1 MSRQTTTA
9 TTTQRTVTVFDTG
22 AHRPVVAKDDTWI
35 TTGRAARELGL
46 RRTEFDLAVRL
57 GRIRTEPG
65 RTAGERRIARA
76 EIERLRAGPDFPE
89 ALRRSVHAVGT
100 AEGSALL
107 GVAKARFT
115 RLARLGLVVPVA
127 FHLNRYRAVV
137 WLYLADELRLF
148 GDDEKNA
155 ALLTGRMSE
164 GLRGLLDSGIDL
176 RPRNW
181 RSRHLGFLLREA
193 EEPWARAGAVASFL
207 DPLHVA
213 QVVRDPYERSHVNG
227 FRRRPPGG
235 GNPDSPGAQIA
246 ADLMTARDPDE
257 IAWLRADLARLVD
270 EARGH
275 RPAPRP
281 STSRPST
288 CRPSSSRPSSS
299 RPSSSRPSSS
309 RPSTSRPF
317 PSHRTAS
324 AVEPPASR
332 RPVLGAPP
340 ARPAAPAR
348 PDTPA
353 ATDRAGRRGLLA
365 RWCHRTVRSAG
376 RP

>member
-1 MSRQTTTA
+1 MSRQRT
-9 TTTQRTVTVFDTG
+9 TTTQRTVTAFDTG
-22 AHRPVVAKDDTWI
+22 VGPVAAARDDSWV

-57 GRIRTEPG
+57 GRVRTGPG
-65 RTAGERRIARA
+65 RAPGERRVARA

-100 AEGSALL
+100 AEGAELL
-107 GVAKARFT
+107 GVAKSRFT
-115 RLARLGLVVPVA
+115 RLARLGLLVPVA

-148 GDDEKNA
+148 GDDGKHA
-155 ALLTGRMSE
+155 ALLTGRMPE

-181 RSRHLGFLLREA
+181 RGRHLGFLLREA
-193 EEPWARAGAVASFL
+193 EDPWARAGAVASFL

-213 QVVRDPYERSHVNG
+213 RVVRDPYDRSHLNT

-235 GNPDSPGAQIA
+235 ANPDSPGARIA
-246 ADLMTARDPDE
+246 ADLTTARDDDE

-270 EARGH
+270 EARAH

-281 STSRPST
+281 SASCRATS
-288 CRPSSSRPSSS
+288 
-299 RPSSSRPSSS
+299 
-309 RPSTSRPF
+309 
-317 PSHRTAS
+317 AS
-324 AVEPPASR
+324 EPLASR
-332 RPVLGAPP
+332 RPVLAPPP
-340 ARPAAPAR
+340 ARPAASAR
-348 PDTPA
+348 PDPPA
-353 ATDRAGRRGLLA
+353 AADRARRRGLLA
-365 RWCHRTVRSAG
+365 RWRHRTARTAT

>member
-1 MSRQTTTA
+1 MSRQRT
-9 TTTQRTVTVFDTG
+9 TTTQRTVTAFDTG
-22 AHRPVVAKDDTWI
+22 AGPVAAATDDSRV

-65 RTAGERRIARA
+65 GVVGERRVAQA

-100 AEGSALL
+100 AEGAELL

-115 RLARLGLVVPVA
+115 RLARLGLLIPVA

-148 GDDEKNA
+148 GDDEKHA
-155 ALLTGRMSE
+155 ALLTGRMPE

-181 RSRHLGFLLREA
+181 RSRHLGFLLRET
-193 EEPWARAGAVASFL
+193 EDPWARAGAVASFL
-207 DPLHVA
+207 DPLCVA
-213 QVVRDPYERSHVNG
+213 QVVRDPYDRSHLNT

-235 GNPDSPGAQIA
+235 ANADSPGARIA
-246 ADLMTARDPDE
+246 ADLMTARDDDE
-257 IAWLRADLARLVD
+257 IAWLRADLARLVY
-270 EARGH
+270 EARAH

-281 STSRPST
+281 SAS
-288 CRPSSSRPSSS
+288 CRP
-299 RPSSSRPSSS
+299 
-309 RPSTSRPF
+309 T
-317 PSHRTAS
+317 
-324 AVEPPASR
+324 PASETLAPR
-332 RPVLGAPP
+332 RPVLAPP
-340 ARPAAPAR
+340 PTRPTASAR
-348 PDTPA
+348 PDTPPA
-353 ATDRAGRRGLLA
+353 SDRVRRRGLLA
-365 RWCHRTVRSAG
+365 RWRHRTA
-376 RP
+376 RPATRP

>member
-1 MSRQTTTA
+1 MSRQRT
-9 TTTQRTVTVFDTG
+9 TTTQRTVTAFDTG
-22 AHRPVVAKDDTWI
+22 VGPVAAAKDDSWV

-57 GRIRTEPG
+57 GRVRTDPG
-65 RTAGERRIARA
+65 RVPGERRVARA

-100 AEGSALL
+100 AEGAELL
-107 GVAKARFT
+107 GVAKSRFT
-115 RLARLGLVVPVA
+115 RLARLGLLVPVA

-148 GDDEKNA
+148 GDDGKHA
-155 ALLTGRMSE
+155 ALLTGRMPE

-181 RSRHLGFLLREA
+181 RGRHLGFLLREA
-193 EEPWARAGAVASFL
+193 EDPWARAGAVASFL

-213 QVVRDPYERSHVNG
+213 QVVRDPYDRSHLNT

-235 GNPDSPGAQIA
+235 ANPDSPGARIA
-246 ADLMTARDPDE
+246 ADLTTARDDDE

-270 EARGH
+270 EARAH

-281 STSRPST
+281 SASCRATS
-288 CRPSSSRPSSS
+288 
-299 RPSSSRPSSS
+299 
-309 RPSTSRPF
+309 
-317 PSHRTAS
+317 AS
-324 AVEPPASR
+324 EQLASR
-332 RPVLGAPP
+332 RPVLAPPP
-340 ARPAAPAR
+340 ARPAASAR

-353 ATDRAGRRGLLA
+353 AADRARHRGLLA
-365 RWCHRTVRSAG
+365 RWRHRTARTAT

>member
-1 MSRQTTTA
+1 MSRQRT
-9 TTTQRTVTVFDTG
+9 TTTQRTVTAFDTG
-22 AHRPVVAKDDTWI
+22 VGPVAAAKDDSWV

-57 GRIRTEPG
+57 GRVRTDPG
-65 RTAGERRIARA
+65 RVPGERRVARA

-100 AEGSALL
+100 AEGAELL
-107 GVAKARFT
+107 GVAKSRFT
-115 RLARLGLVVPVA
+115 RLARLGLLIPVA

-148 GDDEKNA
+148 GDDGKHA
-155 ALLTGRMSE
+155 ALLTGRMPE

-181 RSRHLGFLLREA
+181 RGRHLGFLLREA
-193 EEPWARAGAVASFL
+193 EDPWARAGAVASFL

-213 QVVRDPYERSHVNG
+213 RVVRDPYDRSHLNT

-235 GNPDSPGAQIA
+235 ANPDSPGARIA
-246 ADLMTARDPDE
+246 ADLTTARDDDE

-270 EARGH
+270 EARAH

-281 STSRPST
+281 SASCRATS
-288 CRPSSSRPSSS
+288 
-299 RPSSSRPSSS
+299 
-309 RPSTSRPF
+309 
-317 PSHRTAS
+317 AS
-324 AVEPPASR
+324 EPLASR
-332 RPVLGAPP
+332 RPVLAPPP
-340 ARPAAPAR
+340 ARPAASAR

-353 ATDRAGRRGLLA
+353 AAHRARRRGLLA
-365 RWCHRTVRSAG
+365 RWRHRTARTAT

>member
-1 MSRQTTTA
+1 MSRQRT
-9 TTTQRTVTVFDTG
+9 TTTQRTVTAFDTG
-22 AHRPVVAKDDTWI
+22 VGPVAAAKDDSWV

-57 GRIRTEPG
+57 GRVRTGPG
-65 RTAGERRIARA
+65 RAPGERRVARA

-100 AEGSALL
+100 AEGAELL
-107 GVAKARFT
+107 GVAKSRFT
-115 RLARLGLVVPVA
+115 RLARLGLLVPVA

-148 GDDEKNA
+148 GDDGKHA
-155 ALLTGRMSE
+155 ALLTGRMPE
-164 GLRGLLDSGIDL
+164 GLRGLLDSGTDL

-181 RSRHLGFLLREA
+181 RGRHLGFLLREA
-193 EEPWARAGAVASFL
+193 EDPWARAGAVASFL

-213 QVVRDPYERSHVNG
+213 RVVRDPYDRSHLNT

-235 GNPDSPGAQIA
+235 ANPDSPGARIA
-246 ADLMTARDPDE
+246 ADLTTARDDDE

-270 EARGH
+270 EARAH

-281 STSRPST
+281 SASCRATS
-288 CRPSSSRPSSS
+288 
-299 RPSSSRPSSS
+299 
-309 RPSTSRPF
+309 
-317 PSHRTAS
+317 AS
-324 AVEPPASR
+324 EPLASR
-332 RPVLGAPP
+332 RPVLAPPP
-340 ARPAAPAR
+340 ARPAASAR

-353 ATDRAGRRGLLA
+353 AADHARRRGLLA
-365 RWCHRTVRSAG
+365 RWRHRTARTAT

>member
-1 MSRQTTTA
+1 MSRQRT
-9 TTTQRTVTVFDTG
+9 TTTQRTVTAFDTG
-22 AHRPVVAKDDTWI
+22 VGPVAAARDDSWV

-57 GRIRTEPG
+57 GRVRTGPG
-65 RTAGERRIARA
+65 RAPGERRVARA

-100 AEGSALL
+100 AEGAELL
-107 GVAKARFT
+107 GVAKSRFT
-115 RLARLGLVVPVA
+115 RLARLGLLVPVA

-148 GDDEKNA
+148 GEDGKYA
-155 ALLTGRMSE
+155 ALLTGRMPE
-164 GLRGLLDSGIDL
+164 GLRGLLDSGTDL

-181 RSRHLGFLLREA
+181 RGRHLGFLLREA
-193 EEPWARAGAVASFL
+193 EDPWARAGAVASFL

-213 QVVRDPYERSHVNG
+213 RVVRDPYDRSHLNT

-235 GNPDSPGAQIA
+235 ANPDSPGARIA
-246 ADLMTARDPDE
+246 ADLTTARDDDE

-270 EARGH
+270 EARAH

-281 STSRPST
+281 SASCRATS
-288 CRPSSSRPSSS
+288 
-299 RPSSSRPSSS
+299 
-309 RPSTSRPF
+309 
-317 PSHRTAS
+317 AS
-324 AVEPPASR
+324 EPLASR
-332 RPVLGAPP
+332 RPVLAPPP
-340 ARPAAPAR
+340 ARPAASAR

-353 ATDRAGRRGLLA
+353 AADHARRRGLLA
-365 RWCHRTVRSAG
+365 RWRHRTARTAT

>member
-1 MSRQTTTA
+1 MSRQTPTTTA
-9 TTTQRTVTVFDTG
+9 QRTVTAFDTG
-22 AHRPVVAKDDTWI
+22 VGRPAVAKDDTWI
-35 TTGRAARELGL
+35 TTGRAAREIGL

-65 RTAGERRIARA
+65 RVAAERRVARA

-100 AEGSALL
+100 AEGAALL

-155 ALLTGRMSE
+155 ALLTGRTPE

-193 EEPWARAGAVASFL
+193 EDPWAVRA
-207 DPLHVA
+207 
-213 QVVRDPYERSHVNG
+213 R
-227 FRRRPPGG
+227 
-235 GNPDSPGAQIA
+235 
-246 ADLMTARDPDE
+246 
-257 IAWLRADLARLVD
+257 
-270 EARGH
+270 
-275 RPAPRP
+275 
-281 STSRPST
+281 
-288 CRPSSSRPSSS
+288 
-299 RPSSSRPSSS
+299 
-309 RPSTSRPF
+309 
-317 PSHRTAS
+317 
-324 AVEPPASR
+324 SR
-332 RPVLGAPP
+332 RSSTRCMWRRWCGTPTSGPTYTGSAAV
-340 ARPAAPAR
+340 RPAAGAPTR
-348 PDTPA
+348 Q
-353 ATDRAGRRGLLA
+353 GHGSRR
-365 RWCHRTVRSAG
+365 TS
-376 RP
+376 

>member
-1 MSRQTTTA
+1 MSRQRT
-9 TTTQRTVTVFDTG
+9 TTTQCTVTAFDTG
-22 AHRPVVAKDDTWI
+22 VGPVAAAKDDSWV

-57 GRIRTEPG
+57 GRVRTDPG
-65 RTAGERRIARA
+65 RVPGERRVARA
-76 EIERLRAGPDFPE
+76 EIERLRAGPDLPE

-100 AEGSALL
+100 AEGAELL
-107 GVAKARFT
+107 GVAKSRFT
-115 RLARLGLVVPVA
+115 RLARLGLLVPVA

-148 GDDEKNA
+148 GDDGKHA
-155 ALLTGRMSE
+155 ALLTGRMPE
-164 GLRGLLDSGIDL
+164 GLRGLLDSGTDL

-181 RSRHLGFLLREA
+181 RGRHLGFLLREA
-193 EEPWARAGAVASFL
+193 EDPWARAGAVASFL

-213 QVVRDPYERSHVNG
+213 RVVRDPYDRSHLNT

-235 GNPDSPGAQIA
+235 ANPDSPGARIA
-246 ADLMTARDPDE
+246 ADLTTARDDDE

-270 EARGH
+270 EARTH

-281 STSRPST
+281 SASCRATS
-288 CRPSSSRPSSS
+288 
-299 RPSSSRPSSS
+299 
-309 RPSTSRPF
+309 
-317 PSHRTAS
+317 AS
-324 AVEPPASR
+324 EPLAPR
-332 RPVLGAPP
+332 RPVLAPPP
-340 ARPAAPAR
+340 ARPAASAR

-353 ATDRAGRRGLLA
+353 AAHRARRRGLLA
-365 RWCHRTVRSAG
+365 RWRHRTARTAT

>member
-1 MSRQTTTA
+1 MSRQTTTTTRRTA
-9 TTTQRTVTVFDTG
+9 TALDTG
-22 AHRPVVAKDDTWI
+22 VGPVVAKDDPWV

-57 GRIRTEPG
+57 GRIRSQPG
-65 RTAGERRIARA
+65 RVPGERRVARA

-100 AEGSALL
+100 AQGADLL
-107 GVAKARFT
+107 GVAKTRFT
-115 RLARLGLVVPVA
+115 RLARLGLLVPVA

-148 GDDEKNA
+148 GDDEKHA
-155 ALLTGRMSE
+155 ALLTGRMPE

-193 EEPWARAGAVASFL
+193 EGPWARAGAVASFL

-213 QVVRDPYERSHVNG
+213 QVVRDPYDRSHLNG

-235 GNPDSPGAQIA
+235 ANPDSPGARIA
-246 ADLMTARDPDE
+246 AGLMTARDDDE

-270 EARGH
+270 EARAH

-281 STSRPST
+281 SAS
-288 CRPSSSRPSSS
+288 C
-299 RPSSSRPSSS
+299 
-309 RPSTSRPF
+309 
-317 PSHRTAS
+317 RTAS
-324 AVEPPASR
+324 GPEPLASR
-332 RPVLGAPP
+332 RPVLAPPP
-340 ARPAAPAR
+340 ARSAASAR
-348 PDTPA
+348 RDTPA
-353 ATDRAGRRGLLA
+353 AADRAGRRGLVA
-365 RWCHRTVRSAG
+365 RWRHRSARAAT
-376 RP
+376 RPRRRDDPHERP

>member
-1 MSRQTTTA
+1 MSRQTPTTTA
-9 TTTQRTVTVFDTG
+9 QRTVTAFDTG
-22 AHRPVVAKDDTWI
+22 VGRPAVAKDDTWI

-65 RTAGERRIARA
+65 RVAAERRVARA

-100 AEGSALL
+100 AEGAALL

-155 ALLTGRMSE
+155 ALLTGRTPE

-193 EEPWARAGAVASFL
+193 ADPWARAGAVASFL

-235 GNPDSPGAQIA
+235 GSPDSPGARIA

-281 STSRPST
+281 SG
-288 CRPSSSRPSSS
+288 
-299 RPSSSRPSSS
+299 
-309 RPSTSRPF
+309 SRPF

-324 AVEPPASR
+324 ESEPPASR
-332 RPVLGAPP
+332 RPVLAPP
-340 ARPAAPAR
+340 PGRPAAPAR

-353 ATDRAGRRGLLA
+353 AGDRARRRGLLA
-365 RWCHRTVRSAG
+365 RWRHRTVRSTG

>member
-1 MSRQTTTA
+1 MSRQRT
-9 TTTQRTVTVFDTG
+9 TTTQRTVTAFDTG
-22 AHRPVVAKDDTWI
+22 VGPVAAARDDSWV

-57 GRIRTEPG
+57 GRVRTGPG
-65 RTAGERRIARA
+65 RAPGERRVARA

-100 AEGSALL
+100 AEGAELL
-107 GVAKARFT
+107 GVAKSRFT
-115 RLARLGLVVPVA
+115 RLARLGLLVPVA

-148 GDDEKNA
+148 GDDGKRA
-155 ALLTGRMSE
+155 ALLTGRMPE

-181 RSRHLGFLLREA
+181 RCRHLGFLLREA
-193 EEPWARAGAVASFL
+193 EDPWARAGAVASFL

-213 QVVRDPYERSHVNG
+213 RVVRDPYDRSHLNT

-235 GNPDSPGAQIA
+235 ANPDSPGARIA
-246 ADLMTARDPDE
+246 ADLTTARDDDE

-270 EARGH
+270 EARAH

-281 STSRPST
+281 SASCRATS
-288 CRPSSSRPSSS
+288 
-299 RPSSSRPSSS
+299 
-309 RPSTSRPF
+309 
-317 PSHRTAS
+317 AS
-324 AVEPPASR
+324 EPLASR
-332 RPVLGAPP
+332 RPVLAPPP
-340 ARPAAPAR
+340 ARPAASAR

-353 ATDRAGRRGLLA
+353 AADHARRRGLLA
-365 RWCHRTVRSAG
+365 RWRHRTARTAT

>member
-1 MSRQTTTA
+1 MSRQRT
-9 TTTQRTVTVFDTG
+9 TTTQRTVTAFDTG
-22 AHRPVVAKDDTWI
+22 VGPVAAARDDSWV

-57 GRIRTEPG
+57 GRVRTGPG
-65 RTAGERRIARA
+65 RAPGERRVARA

-100 AEGSALL
+100 AEGAELL
-107 GVAKARFT
+107 GVAKSRFT
-115 RLARLGLVVPVA
+115 RLARLGLLVPVA

-148 GDDEKNA
+148 GDDGKHA
-155 ALLTGRMSE
+155 ALLTGRMPE

-181 RSRHLGFLLREA
+181 RGRHLGFLLREA
-193 EEPWARAGAVASFL
+193 EDPWARAGAVASFL

-213 QVVRDPYERSHVNG
+213 RVVRDPYDRSHLNT

-235 GNPDSPGAQIA
+235 ANPDSPGARIA
-246 ADLMTARDPDE
+246 ADLTTARDDDE

-270 EARGH
+270 EARAH

-281 STSRPST
+281 SASCRATS
-288 CRPSSSRPSSS
+288 
-299 RPSSSRPSSS
+299 
-309 RPSTSRPF
+309 
-317 PSHRTAS
+317 AS
-324 AVEPPASR
+324 EPLASR
-332 RPVLGAPP
+332 RPVLAPPP
-340 ARPAAPAR
+340 ARPAASAR

-353 ATDRAGRRGLLA
+353 AADHARRRGLLA
-365 RWCHRTVRSAG
+365 RWRHRTARTAT

>member
-1 MSRQTTTA
+1 MSRQRT
-9 TTTQRTVTVFDTG
+9 TTTQRTVTAFDTG
-22 AHRPVVAKDDTWI
+22 VGPVAAARDDSWV

-57 GRIRTEPG
+57 GRVRTGPG
-65 RTAGERRIARA
+65 RAPGERRVARA

-100 AEGSALL
+100 AEGAELL
-107 GVAKARFT
+107 GVAKSRFT
-115 RLARLGLVVPVA
+115 RLARLGLLVPVA

-148 GDDEKNA
+148 GDDGKRA
-155 ALLTGRMSE
+155 ALLTGRMPE

-181 RSRHLGFLLREA
+181 RGRHLGFLLREA
-193 EEPWARAGAVASFL
+193 EDPWARAGAVASFL

-213 QVVRDPYERSHVNG
+213 RVVRDPYDRSHLNT

-235 GNPDSPGAQIA
+235 ANPDSPGARIA
-246 ADLMTARDPDE
+246 ADLTTARDDDE

-270 EARGH
+270 EARAH

-281 STSRPST
+281 SASCRATS
-288 CRPSSSRPSSS
+288 
-299 RPSSSRPSSS
+299 
-309 RPSTSRPF
+309 
-317 PSHRTAS
+317 AS
-324 AVEPPASR
+324 EPLASR
-332 RPVLGAPP
+332 RPVLAPPP
-340 ARPAAPAR
+340 ARPAASAR

-353 ATDRAGRRGLLA
+353 AADHARRRGLLA
-365 RWCHRTVRSAG
+365 RWRHRTARTAM

>member
-1 MSRQTTTA
+1 MSGQRT
-9 TTTQRTVTVFDTG
+9 TTTQRTVTAFDTG
-22 AHRPVVAKDDTWI
+22 AGPVAAAKDDSWV

-57 GRIRTEPG
+57 GRVRTDPG
-65 RTAGERRIARA
+65 RVPGERRVARA

-100 AEGSALL
+100 AEGAELL
-107 GVAKARFT
+107 GVAKSRFT
-115 RLARLGLVVPVA
+115 RLARLGLLVPVA

-148 GDDEKNA
+148 GDDGKHA
-155 ALLTGRMSE
+155 ALLTGRTPE

-181 RSRHLGFLLREA
+181 RGRHLGFLLREA
-193 EEPWARAGAVASFL
+193 EDPWARAGAVASFL

-213 QVVRDPYERSHVNG
+213 RVVRDPYDRSHLNT

-235 GNPDSPGAQIA
+235 ANPDSPGARIA
-246 ADLMTARDPDE
+246 ADLTTARDDDE

-270 EARGH
+270 EARAH

-281 STSRPST
+281 SASCRATS
-288 CRPSSSRPSSS
+288 
-299 RPSSSRPSSS
+299 
-309 RPSTSRPF
+309 
-317 PSHRTAS
+317 AS
-324 AVEPPASR
+324 EPLASR
-332 RPVLGAPP
+332 RPVLAPPP
-340 ARPAAPAR
+340 ARPAASAR

-353 ATDRAGRRGLLA
+353 AADRARRRGLLA
-365 RWCHRTVRSAG
+365 RWRHRTA
-376 RP
+376 RPATRP

>member
-1 MSRQTTTA
+1 MSRQRT
-9 TTTQRTVTVFDTG
+9 TTTQRTVTAFDTG
-22 AHRPVVAKDDTWI
+22 VGPVAAARDDSWV

-57 GRIRTEPG
+57 GRVRTGPG
-65 RTAGERRIARA
+65 RAPGERRVARA

-100 AEGSALL
+100 AEGAELL
-107 GVAKARFT
+107 GVAKSRFT
-115 RLARLGLVVPVA
+115 RLARLGLLVPVA

-148 GDDEKNA
+148 GDDGKRA
-155 ALLTGRMSE
+155 ALLTGRMPE

-181 RSRHLGFLLREA
+181 RGRHLGFLLREA
-193 EEPWARAGAVASFL
+193 EDPWARAGAVASFL

-213 QVVRDPYERSHVNG
+213 RVVRDPYDRSHLNT

-235 GNPDSPGAQIA
+235 ANPDSPGARIA
-246 ADLMTARDPDE
+246 ADLTTARDDDE

-270 EARGH
+270 EARAH

-281 STSRPST
+281 SASCRATS
-288 CRPSSSRPSSS
+288 
-299 RPSSSRPSSS
+299 
-309 RPSTSRPF
+309 
-317 PSHRTAS
+317 AS
-324 AVEPPASR
+324 EPLASR
-332 RPVLGAPP
+332 RPVLAPPP
-340 ARPAAPAR
+340 ARPAASAR

-353 ATDRAGRRGLLA
+353 AADHARRRGLLA
-365 RWCHRTVRSAG
+365 RWRHRTARTAT

>member
-1 MSRQTTTA
+1 MSRQRT
-9 TTTQRTVTVFDTG
+9 TTTQRTVTAFDTG
-22 AHRPVVAKDDTWI
+22 VGPVAAARDDSWV

-57 GRIRTEPG
+57 GRVRTGPG
-65 RTAGERRIARA
+65 RAPGERRVARA

-100 AEGSALL
+100 AEGAELL
-107 GVAKARFT
+107 GVAKSRFT
-115 RLARLGLVVPVA
+115 RLARLGLLVPVA

-148 GDDEKNA
+148 GDDGKHA
-155 ALLTGRMSE
+155 ALLTGRMPE

-181 RSRHLGFLLREA
+181 RGRHLGFLLREA
-193 EEPWARAGAVASFL
+193 EDPWARAGAVASFL

-213 QVVRDPYERSHVNG
+213 RVVRDPYDRSHLNT

-235 GNPDSPGAQIA
+235 ANPDSPGARIA
-246 ADLMTARDPDE
+246 ADLTTARDDDE

-270 EARGH
+270 EARAH

-281 STSRPST
+281 SASCRATS
-288 CRPSSSRPSSS
+288 
-299 RPSSSRPSSS
+299 
-309 RPSTSRPF
+309 
-317 PSHRTAS
+317 AS
-324 AVEPPASR
+324 EPLASR
-332 RPVLGAPP
+332 RPVLAPRP
-340 ARPAAPAR
+340 ARPAASAR
-348 PDTPA
+348 PDPPA
-353 ATDRAGRRGLLA
+353 AADRARRRGLLA
-365 RWCHRTVRSAG
+365 RWRHRTARTAT

>member
-1 MSRQTTTA
+1 MSGQRT
-9 TTTQRTVTVFDTG
+9 TTTQRTVTAFDTG
-22 AHRPVVAKDDTWI
+22 AGPVAAAKDDSWV

-57 GRIRTEPG
+57 GRVRTDPG
-65 RTAGERRIARA
+65 RVPGERRVARA

-100 AEGSALL
+100 AEGAELL
-107 GVAKARFT
+107 GVAKSRFT
-115 RLARLGLVVPVA
+115 RLARLGLLVPVA

-148 GDDEKNA
+148 GDDGKHA
-155 ALLTGRMSE
+155 ALLTGRTPE

-181 RSRHLGFLLREA
+181 RGRHLGFLLREA
-193 EEPWARAGAVASFL
+193 EDPWARAGAVASFL

-213 QVVRDPYERSHVNG
+213 RVVRDPYDRSHLNT

-235 GNPDSPGAQIA
+235 ANPDSPGARIA
-246 ADLMTARDPDE
+246 ADLTTARDDDE

-270 EARGH
+270 EARAH

-281 STSRPST
+281 SASCRATS
-288 CRPSSSRPSSS
+288 
-299 RPSSSRPSSS
+299 
-309 RPSTSRPF
+309 
-317 PSHRTAS
+317 AS
-324 AVEPPASR
+324 EPLASR
-332 RPVLGAPP
+332 RPVLAPPP
-340 ARPAAPAR
+340 ARPAASAR

-353 ATDRAGRRGLLA
+353 AADSARRRGLLA
-365 RWCHRTVRSAG
+365 RWRHRTARTAT